1 MPRQRDPKRDEAF
14 KIYKD
19 SGGNINLNAIAAQLG
34 VGDGTVRGWKA
45 KDNWDNNTK
54 HGAETTEKPVEQVED
69 EEEQDE
75 LFLQAVQIVIEAKQ
89 ASTSLLQRRLRCGY
103 TRAARLIDAMEKRG
117 FIGPYSGDKPREVII
132 KAFDMVPKVTER
144 KERNATKETERPPI
158 RTERSNIVKN
168 APIPVIE
175 QPEIENDEP
184 DDDGLTIKKRIFIGE
199 YLRDFNATRAAMA
212 AGYSKKTAYS
222 IGWELLRKPEVQVA
236 IKKYT
241 ESIMSDVGL
250 NAQRI
255 LMEYM
260 KIAFADITDFI
271 EFGQEEHI
279 ARNKKGEIQLD
290 ENGDPVKYKI
300 NFTNFKDG
308 AEIDGTLISE
318 VKQSKEGVSVK
329 LYDKTKALEVL
340 VKYIDLLPDKHKR
353 MIEEEKLKISRERLE
368 IDRDKGEGGD
378 SDSGNIDQLTEMIR
392 LSAEAAAKARSA
404 E

>member
-1 MPRQRDPKRDEAF
+1 MSRQRDPKRDEAF
-14 KIYKD
+14 QIYKTN
-19 SGGNINLNAIAAQLG
+19 GGNINLNAIAAQLG

-45 KDNWDNNTK
+45 KDKWDN
-54 HGAETTEKPVEQVED
+54 
-69 EEEQDE
+69 
-75 LFLQAVQIVIEAKQ
+75 
-89 ASTSLLQRRLRCGY
+89 
-103 TRAARLIDAMEKRG
+103 LI
-117 FIGPYSGDKPREVII
+117 SSDKL
-132 KAFDMVPKVTER
+132 PKEHN
-144 KERNATKETERPPI
+144 KRNAPLKGTERPNK
-158 RTERSNIVKN
+158 TERSTNIKN
-168 APIPVIE
+168 VPVLRE
-175 QPEIENDEP
+175 QPELDKQ
-184 DDDGLTIKKRIFIGE
+184 DDNGLSMKNRIFIGE

-222 IGWELLRKPEVQVA
+222 IGWELLRKPEIQVA

-279 ARNKKGEIQLD
+279 ARNKKGEIQKD
-290 ENGDPVKYKI
+290 EDGKPITFKVNY
-300 NFTNFKDG
+300 TNFKAD

-392 LSAEAAAKARSA
+392 LSAEAAARSA